1 MGRPS
6 KLTEKQWTEIRQRV
20 INGDKPADL
29 AREYGVSK
37 AAVSQRVSK
46 RVDAVKTVANHIVA
60 TERALQ
66 ELSIS
71 EQMQAVSLAS
81 KLRSISD
88 NMLDGANLQAANF
101 HRLSALAQTE
111 LMKVDDADPMTT
123 GDRLKS
129 HMVLTAAANE
139 AAKTPVALLSA
150 NKDMVKKAAEPEEA
164 VISGLDH
171 FYGQPG

>member
-1 MGRPS
+1 MGRKS
-6 KLTEKQWTEIRQRV
+6 KLTDKQWAEVERRMLEGEPTR
-20 INGDKPADL
+20 AL
-29 AREYGVSK
+29 AREFGVSEAAIRARK
-37 AAVSQRVSK
+37 AAHVEQI
-46 RVDAVKTVANHIVA
+46 KTVANQIVA
-60 TERALQ
+60 TERAVMALP
-66 ELSIS
+66 LDARIT
-71 EQMQAVSLAS
+71 AHNYAS
-81 KLRSISD
+81 KLRAITE

-111 LMKVDDADPMTT
+111 LMKVDDADPMTSA
-123 GDRLKS
+123 DRLKS
-129 HMVLTAAANE
+129 HMVLTSAANE